1 LGDCFLYEQLFYFYI
16 YIIKET
22 LKYKAKQL
30 IAKAKQSG
38 ITNPNVTIASSN
50 TSSLSKII
58 KSKKDG
64 DAFIKMLKSV

>member
-1 LGDCFLYEQLFYFYI
+1 M
-16 YIIKET
+16 KEK
-22 LKYKAKQL
+22 LIAKAKQL

-38 ITNPNVTIASSN
+38 IPNPNITITSGN

-64 DAFIKMLKSV
+64 DAFMKMLKSL